1 MKNLLITRTLR
12 VKRLKIA
19 TLFFALIASECVM
32 CEWNWPLRA
41 YINDSDGEYTNIR
54 NAPSGK
60 VILQLP
66 TGRVYLINLSD
77 FQKGWWKIDGLVL
90 INENEEEVPY
100 TIPTNAEYWIH
111 TSCVNS
117 EIKGD
122 GTISFVLLSEPREG
136 SSLVGNYPAG
146 TLPSIHKILDLSN
159 DKNYLKVKLND
170 GHVGWIPA
178 SIVCYSYFSVCS

>member
-90 INENEEEVPY
+90 INY
-100 TIPTNAEYWIH
+100 
-111 TSCVNS
+111 NS
-117 EIKGD
+117 
-122 GTISFVLLSEPREG
+122 
-136 SSLVGNYPAG
+136 
-146 TLPSIHKILDLSN
+146 HKCRILDPYFMCKFRNQRGWHYFICVVKRTKRRFFSRWKLSCG
-159 DKNYLKVKLND
+159 DTAF
-170 GHVGWIPA
+170 H
-178 SIVCYSYFSVCS
+178 S